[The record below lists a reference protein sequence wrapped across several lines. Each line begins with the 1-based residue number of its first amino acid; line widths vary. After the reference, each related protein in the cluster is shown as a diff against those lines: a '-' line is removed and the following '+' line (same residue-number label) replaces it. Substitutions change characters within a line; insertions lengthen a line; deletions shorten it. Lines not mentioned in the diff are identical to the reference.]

1 MLCGE
6 EMSKVAPDLQK
17 INKEELLRTAKML
30 YFKNS
35 YYLEKPYT
43 YDAWR
48 MAIKLAY
55 MICFKVQKFSN
66 YFALATL
73 NGLIGKKLVLP
84 AYYLVNDYY
93 LEAELDRLID
103 FEFEKKFINR
113 LMIENE

>member
-1 MLCGE
+1 
-6 EMSKVAPDLQK
+6 MSKVAPDLQK
-17 INKEELLRTAKML
+17 INKEEFLRTAKKL

-35 YYLEKPYT
+35 YYLDKPYT

-48 MAIKLAY
+48 MAVKLAY
-55 MICFKVQKFSN
+55 MVCFKIQKFSN
-66 YFALATL
+66 YYALATL
-73 NGLIGKKLVLP
+73 NKLVGKKLVLP
-84 AYYLVNDYY
+84 AFYMVNDFY

>member
-1 MLCGE
+1 M
-6 EMSKVAPDLQK
+6 
-17 INKEELLRTAKML
+17 NKEKLLRTAKKL

-35 YYLEKPYT
+35 YYLGKPYT

-48 MAIKLAY
+48 MAVKLAY
-55 MICFKVQKFSN
+55 MICFKVSRFSN
-66 YFALATL
+66 YFALITL
-73 NGLIGKKLVLP
+73 NGLIGKKLTLP
-84 AYYLVNDYY
+84 AHYLMNEFY

>member
-1 MLCGE
+1 MN
-6 EMSKVAPDLQK
+6 KVASDLQK
-17 INKEELLRTAKML
+17 INKEKLLRTAKML

-35 YYLEKPYT
+35 YYLDKLYT
-43 YDAWR
+43 CDSWR
-48 MAIKLAY
+48 MAVKLAY
-55 MICFKVQKFSN
+55 MVCFKVQKFSN
-66 YFALATL
+66 YYALTTL

-84 AYYLVNDYY
+84 SFYMVNDFY